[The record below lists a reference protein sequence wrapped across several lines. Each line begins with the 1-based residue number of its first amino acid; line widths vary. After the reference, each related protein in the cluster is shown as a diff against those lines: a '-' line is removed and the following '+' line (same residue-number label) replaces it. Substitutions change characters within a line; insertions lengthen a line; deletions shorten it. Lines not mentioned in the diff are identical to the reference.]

1 MRYWINELE
10 SVQINDKRTVKEL
23 KNYVKAPNGT
33 WNAKKGY
40 HDDLVTSLMWNLII
54 LDNDIVETYFDVIK
68 RDTNNKP
75 LELQQMDYGIKYFM
89 NPTSVYTN
97 EKNNMSNT
105 LPVIIGN
112 ANNSVS
118 EIDELQMQGYKVW
131 QP

>member
-1 MRYWINELE
+1 
-10 SVQINDKRTVKEL
+10 
-23 KNYVKAPNGT
+23 
-33 WNAKKGY
+33 
-40 HDDLVTSLMWNLII
+40 MWNLII
-54 LDNDIVETYFDVIK
+54 LDNDIVETYFEVIK